1 MIYRGISV
9 TAPRE
14 GNPVHI
20 KRLKQEI
27 PWSKIKNCCPKIYKE
42 ASCLVSLYEM
52 GLGVLRCGVVAYYQ
66 TIFSADE
73 AGLDPDRL
81 LSCEEWHCTT
91 FDSLCRLSRSNAG
104 FTSDHQRLKAAAK
117 AFHAMEGDPALGYV
131 KGAAHFER
139 ALANVSV
146 YFFQVCE
153 QKAEYLCKALGKELA
168 KQKKQGI
175 LLPPQHINNTK
186 NRSKLSF

>member
-27 PWSKIKNCCPKIYKE
+27 PWSEIKNCCPKIYKE
-42 ASCLVSLYEM
+42 ASCLVSLYDM
-52 GLGVLRCGVVAYYQ
+52 ALGVLRSGVVVYYQ
-66 TIFSADE
+66 TVFASDE
-73 AGLDPDRL
+73 PNMDPNHL

-104 FTSDHQRLKAAAK
+104 FTNDHQRLKAAAR
-117 AFHAMEGDPALGYV
+117 AFQAMEGDPALGYV
-131 KGAAHFER
+131 KGAASFER
-139 ALANVSV
+139 ALANVGV

-153 QKAEYLCKALGKELA
+153 QKAEYLCKALGKELSNHR
-168 KQKKQGI
+168 KKDALFLSQQTCRQ
-175 LLPPQHINNTK
+175 QH
-186 NRSKLSF
+186 SKTSI